1 MKKYTKEDGI
11 ERLRSEKG
19 KPETIGGMFYAL
31 LSQMDATVVEKIE
44 EHFGEVIAAGYN
56 IGSAI
61 SEAEKD
67 PIKKKQLADAII
79 KAAAGKKESF
89 TDE

>member
-11 ERLRSEKG
+11 HRLRKEKG
-19 KPETIGGMFYAL
+19 KPNTVGGLFYAL
-31 LSQMDATVVEKIE
+31 LNDMDAPIIEKIE

-61 SEAEKD
+61 AEAEKD
-67 PIKKKQLADAII
+67 PVKKKQLADALI